1 MKPKLLRLGRGAKD
15 KENRLN
21 DIQVNHPSVS
31 RSHLEV
37 FIDPENNVFIT
48 DLQTSNGTFVNG
60 NPIVGTFL
68 LKEGDI
74 LKLGSAKPIQWK
86 NWLND
91 DFGDADD
98 QTNPPTVKKTLSDN
112 HERLMM
118 TTAGQQKK
126 QPSRRLMLI
135 GIFFVLLVILGAF
148 AWKFNQTPMQSVNAN
163 GEIIYTKFDL
173 ESKTYSELQQLI
185 QQKVMVSNLSSGET
199 LVTSDS
205 RKVELKIENNILTGL
220 QLHDGIEEIII
231 LDTISVSKTD
241 KIKDTAK
248 NSVMLNDDAD
258 GDGVKDIDDHCVN
271 LSGTSSNGGCPPGY
285 YQFRD
290 YKNGNYEVKVLMG
303 GESILQFRERVTK
316 IPTLNC
322 SNPSTEDEI
331 ILFNDVSLNEDN
343 KRFKTLPG
351 GYWIL
356 FKCH

>member
-1 MKPKLLRLGRGAKD
+1 MKPKLLRLGRGEKD
-15 KENRLN
+15 KENRIN

-60 NPIVGTFL
+60 NPVFGTYL

-86 NWLND
+86 NWLKG
-91 DFGDADD
+91 DFGNADD
-98 QTNPPTVKKTLSDN
+98 QTNPPIVNKTLLDN
-112 HERLMM
+112 HDRLMM

-126 QPSRRLMLI
+126 QSSRRLMLI

-148 AWKFNQTPMQSVNAN
+148 VWKFNQTPIIPDTVN
-163 GEIIYTKFDL
+163 EKIIYTKFDL
-173 ESKTYSELQQLI
+173 ESKVYSELQQLI
-185 QQKVMVSNLSSGET
+185 QQKVTVSNLSTGEM

-205 RKVELKIENNILTGL
+205 RKVELKIENNILIGM
-220 QLHDGIEEIII
+220 QLLDGIEEIS
-231 LDTISVSKTD
+231 LPDTISVIKKD
-241 KIKDTAK
+241 KITDTIK
-248 NSVMLNDDAD
+248 KSVKVNFDTD
-258 GDGVKDIDDHCVN
+258 GDGVKNEDDDCVN
-271 LSGTSSNGGCPPGY
+271 LSGTLSNGGCPPGY

-290 YKNGNYEVKVLMG
+290 SKNGNYEVKVLMG
-303 GESILQFRERVTK
+303 GESILQFRERVAK

-322 SNPSTEDEI
+322 SNPSDEDEI
-331 ILFNDVSLNEDN
+331 ILFNDVSLNQDN
-343 KRFKTLPG
+343 KRFKTVPG